1 MQTFPNAKCPTC
13 KSSSSFD
20 YYDGI
25 KGKDVVRRTCS
36 NGHSFALDF
45 DTGKLVKEKAERS

>member
-13 KSSSSFD
+13 KSNSSFD

-25 KGKDVVRRTCS
+25 KGKDVVRRTCFK
-36 NGHSFALDF
+36 GHSFALDF
-45 DTGKLVKEKAERS
+45 DTGKLVKEKAKRS